1 MRKLLCILLVAGLTG
16 CASVGKSVEYRIADV
31 PEPPV
36 LTSCVSSAAG
46 LPDSAPDGAYVDAL
60 VDDYVKC
67 RDKNEQALKALDRY
81 RKKVAPSAK

>member
-1 MRKLLCILLVAGLTG
+1 MKKLILIMALVLTG
-16 CASVGKSVEYRIADV
+16 CATTQQSVGNLIPDV

-36 LTSCVSSAAG
+36 LTSCVSTAAE
-46 LPDSAPDGAYVDAL
+46 LPDSASDGAYVDAL

-81 RKKVAPSAK
+81 RKPKSAPGR